1 MGWFSPEQV
10 AEILG
15 LHVRTVRGYIR
26 DGRLPA
32 ARIGK
37 QYRIAQSDLDA
48 FTGRSSAERP
58 SAQVTAVVEL
68 DAVSPELA
76 DRLSTLVVAGV
87 QMVAGLRVQSTYDS
101 ARAHLKLIVLGP
113 PAATADVLH
122 TIDGFIAATRSAEG
136 TGGDE

>member
-1 MGWFSPEQV
+1 MEWHSPEQV
-10 AEILG
+10 AGVLG

-32 ARIGK
+32 VRIGK
-37 QYRIAQSDLDA
+37 QYRIAQRDLDA
-48 FTGRSSAERP
+48 FTGGAHRAA

-68 DAVSPELA
+68 DDVSAALA

-87 QMVAGLRVQSTYDS
+87 QLIDGLRVQAVHDPS
-101 ARAHLKLIVLGP
+101 RAHLKLIVLGP

-122 TIDGFIAATRSAEG
+122 TIDGFLAAVSGEG
-136 TGGDE
+136 GSTDG